1 MVHSDPILVVF
12 ALERQRYA
20 LPLAAAQAVARAVE
34 VTPLPKAPAIVLG
47 VINVRGQIIPVLNI
61 RQRFG
66 LPQREIDLSDQFIIA
81 RTAKRAVALVVD
93 TVVGVLT
100 RPSESV
106 IAPEAIVPGL
116 DYVQG
121 VVKLDDDL
129 IFIHDLDTFLS
140 LDEENALEEA
150 LPTDG

>member
-12 ALERQRYA
+12 ALECQRYA
-20 LPLAAAQAVARAVE
+20 LPLAAAQTVARAVE

-47 VINVRGQIIPVLNI
+47 VINVRGQIIPVLDI

-93 TVVGVLT
+93 RVVGVLT
-100 RPSESV
+100 RPAEFV
-106 IAPEAIVPGL
+106 IASDAIVPGL
-116 DYVQG
+116 DYVHG

>member
-1 MVHSDPILVVF
+1 MVRSDPILVVF

-20 LPLAAAQAVARAVE
+20 LPLAAAQTAARAVE
-34 VTPLPKAPAIVLG
+34 VTPLPKAPSIVLG

-100 RPSESV
+100 RPAESV